1 MKLKYKCA
9 LCDAE
14 YALLGFTNHIQRTHK
29 IKYKEY
35 YDTYIEPNTEHICRF
50 CGKPCDFSNS
60 HGYYET
66 CNSASCVR
74 KLQHETMYE
83 RYGKTCRHAD
93 KIKSKPVI
101 EYKFHCTL
109 CGKGFKNHSMLNR
122 HLNKE
127 HGAEITTEEY
137 YLKYLNGK
145 VEYCEICGKPAK
157 WLGTHYHNVCGSAE
171 CTHELRSR
179 NNAMNIQ
186 EYRDKISESLIN
198 LSKERKEEIKEKTKQ
213 TNIERYGVE
222 HIWKDPEFRKM
233 GLETMQK
240 KYGTTCGFFTPKA
253 KQTVKEKYGAEHFSN
268 TTEFSKRRVKKYNQ
282 NGMSFDSKDEIM
294 LYNFATD
301 MNIPITLHPECNFKY
316 LYNNKVHTYE
326 PDFIINE
333 KYYETKGLQFFEDK
347 NPNNKMINPYDRS
360 MDGLFEAK
368 HQCML
373 SNNVRI
379 LTDTGLFSLIKE
391 FYNIEIDE
399 NIIFNKCFGKEFP
412 GTAKWPAKHPI
423 WEAFLPGKLSPK
435 MAWNN
440 EKLFKRAIK
449 NMIEI
454 IKTSILEGKYR
465 PFVNRHVNAI
475 INIDK
480 NNDILPLILNR
491 FTIAKIAPKVTAL
504 DENDLLKIINEA
516 GLDMSSGVYCPMAGF
531 GGIVRAAKKYAE
543 MHGLEPNIEAYD
555 INENFCKWYGW
566 TQRDVLAQVVHTDKV
581 VVVCPP
587 FGKKYEHWKG
597 TPDEMS
603 DIEFT
608 DWVKLIKKHIIA
620 PNYIFIGPETGEG
633 KNKCGLFKKKLGI
646 SLYKENDA

>member
-29 IKYKEY
+29 IKYKDY

-74 KLQHETMYE
+74 KVQHETMYN
-83 RYGKTCRHAD
+83 RYGKSCRHAD
-93 KIKSKPVI
+93 KIKAKPAI
-101 EYKFHCTL
+101 EYKFHCAL

-127 HGAEITTEEY
+127 HSAEITTEEY

-171 CTHELRSR
+171 CTHKLRSL
-179 NNAMNIQ
+179 NNAMNNEI
-186 EYRDKISESLIN
+186 YRKRVSDGLKNIPP
-198 LSKERKEEIKEKTKQ
+198 ERKAEIRKHTEE
-213 TNIERYGVE
+213 
-222 HIWKDPEFRKM
+222 
-233 GLETMQK
+233 
-240 KYGTTCGFFTPKA
+240 TCL
-253 KQTVKEKYGAEHFSN
+253 EKYGYRHNWSSPEMRENGQYKTCIEKYGNRNYHNIELMQKTCIEHFGVRSFSQ
-268 TTEFSKRRVKKYNQ
+268 TPEFQEKMWHKFKKD
-282 NGMSFDSKDEIM
+282 GITFDSSYEYAFYNFLKFIKKEFQYHPKVKFAYEFNGKTHYFFPDFLIDGQYYEIKGEHLYECMLIENTKDNAKLQCIIKNKINLIISCDILAFINSVFNKNITQEIM
-294 LYNFATD
+294 VDACLA
-301 MNIPITLHPECNFKY
+301 
-316 LYNNKVHTYE
+316 
-326 PDFIINE
+326 
-333 KYYETKGLQFFEDK
+333 
-347 NPNNKMINPYDRS
+347 
-360 MDGLFEAK
+360 A
-368 HQCML
+368 
-373 SNNVRI
+373 
-379 LTDTGLFSLIKE
+379 
-391 FYNIEIDE
+391 
-399 NIIFNKCFGKEFP
+399 EFP
-412 GTAKWPAKHPI
+412 GTMKWPAKHPI
-423 WEAFLPGKLSPK
+423 WDCFIPGYIDPRT
-435 MAWNN
+435 AW
-440 EKLFKRAIK
+440 KDKTLIAKAVK
-449 NMIEI
+449 NMIKI
-454 IKTSILEGKYR
+454 INDSLVAGKYESFCYR
-465 PFVNRHVNAI
+465 YITAI
-475 INIDK
+475 INDNYFDK
-480 NNDILPLILNR
+480 VLDR

-566 TQRDVLAQVVHTDKV
+566 TQRDVLAQVVHTDKT

-608 DWVKLIKKHIIA
+608 DWVKLIKEHIIA

-633 KNKCGLFKKKLGI
+633 KNKCGLFKRKLGI
-646 SLYKENDA
+646 ALYKDE

>member
-1 MKLKYKCA
+1 MTDIIFIKTEEELNYFKSLKPKAKYNRTKFKIKCSACGNEDVKNLQAILYPFICHKCNLSSAHKTEKYK
-9 LCDAE
+9 
-14 YALLGFTNHIQRTHK
+14 NN
-29 IKYKEY
+29 YKTTMISLY
-35 YDTYIEPNTEHICRF
+35 
-50 CGKPCDFSNS
+50 G
-60 HGYYET
+60 T
-66 CNSASCVR
+66 CNYNNRELAKKTCMERYGGIGNAV
-74 KLQHETMYE
+74 KEQHEKQKQTMLEKYGVEFPTQNKDIYEKAKQTKYE
-83 RYGKTCRHAD
+83 RYGDSNFNNREKSIKTC
-93 KIKSKPVI
+93 
-101 EYKFHCTL
+101 
-109 CGKGFKNHSMLNR
+109 N
-122 HLNKE
+122 
-127 HGAEITTEEY
+127 
-137 YLKYLNGK
+137 
-145 VEYCEICGKPAK
+145 
-157 WLGTHYHNVCGSAE
+157 
-171 CTHELRSR
+171 
-179 NNAMNIQ
+179 
-186 EYRDKISESLIN
+186 
-198 LSKERKEEIKEKTKQ
+198 
-213 TNIERYGVE
+213 
-222 HIWKDPEFRKM
+222 
-233 GLETMQK
+233 K
-240 KYGTTCGFFTPKA
+240 KYGVDFVMQSQDVKDKAANTKFEHYGSCTYNNRSAAAQTCIKKYGVPH
-253 KQTVKEKYGAEHFSN
+253 QMQVKEVVDKIHSKYIYDN
-268 TTEFSKRRVKKYNQ
+268 LK
-282 NGMSFDSKDEIM
+282 FDSSWELAYYIW
-294 LYNFATD
+294 LIENNINFEYQPA
-301 MNIPITLHPECNFKY
+301 IKFEY
-316 LYNNKVHTYE
+316 AYNNKIHYYN
-326 PDFIINE
+326 PDFLVNGELQEI
-333 KYYETKGLQFFEDK
+333 KGLQFFE
-347 NPNNKMINPYDRS
+347 NKDSNGKLINPFDRTQ
-360 MDGLFEAK
+360 DGLYEAK

-379 LTDTGLFSLIKE
+379 LTDTSLFNLIKE

-412 GTAKWPAKHPI
+412 GTAKWPANHPI

-435 MAWNN
+435 TAWNN

-465 PFVNRHVNAI
+465 SFVNRHISAI

-480 NNDILPLILNR
+480 NNDILSLILNR

-608 DWVKLIKKHIIA
+608 DWVKLIKEHVIA

-633 KNKCGLFKKKLGI
+633 KNKCGLFKRKLGI
-646 SLYKENDA
+646 SLYIENDT